1 MRTAIKT
8 AVSALKRPP
17 GRPSKFQNDI
27 EQVVD
32 EYLSKECVDV
42 FNPRTRR
49 FNVSLPSVEGL
60 ALYLRMSRDTLYTLA
75 KKHESYQRALEHVKS
90 QQQMR
95 LINQGLAGNYNP
107 SIASLML
114 RVNHGMSEQRAHSD
128 KNRYIGVLKAIYE
141 QADALDSQVAI

>member
-8 AVSALKRPP
+8 AVPALKRPP

-27 EQVVD
+27 EQVVE

-49 FNVSLPSVEGL
+49 FNVNLPSVEGF
-60 ALYLRMSRDTLYTLA
+60 ALYLRMSRDTLYALA
-75 KKHESYQRALEHVKS
+75 KKHESYQRALDRVKS
-90 QQQMR
+90 HQQTR

-114 RVNHGMSEQRAHSD
+114 RVNHGMAERRASGESE
-128 KNRYIGVLKAIYE
+128 KAIGIVKAVYAA
-141 QADALDSQVAI
+141 ADEIDGRS